1 MEYHV
6 RDFGA
11 LVKDAEVFAKIS
23 RNNAT
28 STNLP
33 LTKTNQARADSIQ
46 HRDRLGPIQGLF
58 YNHGGP
64 TYTDTKGAER
74 CSVAIS
80 TVAREMRIGSPS
92 GTGDGVP
99 SSTGAGVGLAES
111 GHRGRNNV
119 ERGCGSVTK

>member
-64 TYTDTKGAER
+64 TLTLKA
-74 CSVAIS
+74 
-80 TVAREMRIGSPS
+80 PS
-92 GTGDGVP
+92 GARLRSQLLRVRCVSAHLP
-99 SSTGAGVGLAES
+99 
-111 GHRGRNNV
+111 GRAMGCRPPQ
-119 ERGCGSVTK
+119 ERAWG